1 MGVSMEDKVINK
13 NRNINTNGQ
22 DSTQLGRTYKEL
34 NFLKERITN
43 VMEYCGNEAVSTFLA
58 GALQEVGNARAHMV
72 ETAVM
77 DAVRKAVDEAGLS
90 IQPIREKQISE
101 TISKAV
107 LKDPAGNG
115 KIPERISLS
124 HAKFLIEEI
133 EREAERIGVA
143 AVIAVADK
151 GGRTI
156 AVHAMNDSYI
166 ASFDIALN
174 KAYTSAALKMST
186 MQLKT
191 LSQPGGE
198 LYGIQHTNEGRIVI
212 FGGGEPLVIKEN
224 LLGGLGVSG
233 GTESQDAAL
242 AAYGK
247 EKFKEAFS

>member
-1 MGVSMEDKVINK
+1 MGVSMEDRVINK

-43 VMEYCGNEAVSTFLA
+43 VMEYCGNETVSTFLA

-77 DAVRKAVDEAGLS
+77 EAVRKAVDETGLF
-90 IQPIREKQISE
+90 IQPIKEKQISQ
-101 TISKAV
+101 AV
-107 LKDPAGNG
+107 LKGVAGTR
-115 KIPERISLS
+115 KIPERITLS

-151 GGRTI
+151 GARTI

-212 FGGGEPLVIKEN
+212 FGGGEPLNLKEN

>member
-1 MGVSMEDKVINK
+1 MKEKEINK
-13 NRNINTNGQ
+13 NRNIETNSQ
-22 DSTQLGRTYKEL
+22 EKKQPGRTYKEL
-34 NFLKERITN
+34 NFLKERISN

-58 GALQEVGNARAHMV
+58 GALQEVVNARAHMV
-72 ETAVM
+72 ETAIA
-77 DAVRKAVDEAGLS
+77 DAVRTAINETGLS
-90 IQPIREKQISE
+90 IKSRKEKQISQ
-101 TISKAV
+101 TILQTV
-107 LKDPAGNG
+107 LRDAEDMHKTL
-115 KIPERISLS
+115 ERISLS
-124 HAKFLIEEI
+124 QARFLMEEI

-151 GGRTI
+151 GARTI

-198 LYGIQHTNEGRIVI
+198 LYGIQHTNGGKIVI
-212 FGGGEPLVIKEN
+212 FGGGEPLFLKEN

>member
-1 MGVSMEDKVINK
+1 MGDSMEEKVNSKNSTKQINRQ
-13 NRNINTNGQ
+13 N
-22 DSTQLGRTYKEL
+22 STQIGRTYKEL

-43 VMEYCGNEAVSTFLA
+43 VMEYCENEAVSSFLA
-58 GALQEVGNARAHMV
+58 GALNEVGKARIHMV
-72 ETAVM
+72 ETTIK
-77 DAVRKAVDEAGLS
+77 DAVSEAIDKAGISLNQITEN
-90 IQPIREKQISE
+90 QISQ
-101 TISKAV
+101 TILKAA
-107 LKDPAGNG
+107 LKDTEGTR
-115 KIPERISLS
+115 KITEKLTLS
-124 HAKFLIEEI
+124 HAKFLIGEI
-133 EREAERIGVA
+133 EKEAERLGVA
-143 AVIAVADK
+143 AVIAVADE
-151 GGRTI
+151 GARTI

-174 KAYTSAALKMST
+174 KAYTSVALKMST

-198 LYGIQHTNEGRIVI
+198 LYGIQHTNEGKIVI
-212 FGGGEPLVIKEN
+212 FGGGEPLYLKEN